1 MRRRVHYCHC
11 SSEKGC
17 RRLRAPEQQVVE
29 CTFELQVERAA
40 STPQYTGYAG
50 YARYSV
56 QVGYWRNMGHPNS
69 RTPKSET
76 IERSQNRVEPRGS
89 LTPVPVAEWLQIRE
103 IFIAIHLESVSFL

>member
-1 MRRRVHYCHC
+1 MH
-11 SSEKGC
+11 
-17 RRLRAPEQQVVE
+17 LRAAGGKGR
-29 CTFELQVERAA
+29 FNA
-40 STPQYTGYAG
+40 SVYRKAG

-89 LTPVPVAEWLQIRE
+89 LTPVPVAEWLQLRE
-103 IFIAIHLESVSFL
+103 IFIAIDLEPESFL